1 MDLRKLLAD
10 GGLRRHRTSAQEIR
24 DLLRVVDRDLAD
36 ASVRRISSDRRF
48 ITAYNAAL
56 TLATM
61 VLHAAGYRAVGAG
74 HHWTTIQALGHILGP
89 EARARTNYL
98 NSCRMRR
105 NTADYDRA
113 GTISETEA
121 DQILTEAEAFRADV
135 LAWLHANHPDLLG
148 PP

>member
-10 GGLRRHRTSAQEIR
+10 GSLRRHRTSAEEIR

-36 ASVRRISSDRRF
+36 AGVRRVSSDRRF
-48 ITAYNAAL
+48 MTAYNAAL

-61 VLHAAGYRAVGAG
+61 VLYAAGYRASGAG
-74 HHWTTIQALGHILGP
+74 HHWATIQALTEILGP
-89 EARARTNYL
+89 EERERTSYL

-121 DQILTEAEAFRADV
+121 DEILTQAEAFRGDV
-135 LAWLHANHPDLLG
+135 LDWLQKNHPALLSS
-148 PP
+148 P